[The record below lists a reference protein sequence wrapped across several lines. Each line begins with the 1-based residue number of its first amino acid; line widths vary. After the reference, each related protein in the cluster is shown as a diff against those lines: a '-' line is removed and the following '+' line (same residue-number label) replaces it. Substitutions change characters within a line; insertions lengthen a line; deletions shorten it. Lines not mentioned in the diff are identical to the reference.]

1 MKFPPSISITSFDS
15 RLISMLMVG
24 VFLGVPARAVVF
36 YETADPFYNS
46 TAPSAA
52 YEDSGWQFQGLFGG
66 FLGTMISPQLFITAT
81 HVGVQSSTFVSS
93 AAFNGT
99 ADVTYTIDAAANG
112 GAGYWDIAGTDL
124 RIYKVNE
131 VFTSYAEL
139 YSGSD
144 ELGRSLVTIG
154 RGGPRGAEV
163 TIGADLKGWETGGSD
178 GITRWG
184 TNQVSNVVSSGVGD
198 LLVAEFDA
206 ITTAHEAF
214 LASGDSGGG
223 LFIKVGATWKLAGI
237 NYAIDGSFDTNNIV
251 GDGSEF
257 TGALFD
263 IGGLYAGSDAAG
275 WTLVPDQP
283 TDLPQQL
290 YASRISSN
298 ASAINA
304 VIQSVPEPSG
314 LALLFAA
321 AGLTF
326 RRKRSFEKA
335 T

>member
-1 MKFPPSISITSFDS
+1 MKFPAPISISQCRSSF
-15 RLISMLMVG
+15 LQILA
-24 VFLGVPARAVVF
+24 LGVLWGTSARAVVF
-36 YETADPFYNS
+36 YETADPDYNS
-46 TAPSAA
+46 TAPTAA
-52 YEDSGWQFQGLFGG
+52 YADSGWQYQGLFGG

-93 AAFNGT
+93 ALFNGT

-112 GAGYWDIAGTDL
+112 GTGYWDIAGTDL

-144 ELGRSLVTIG
+144 ELGQSLVTIG
-154 RGGPRGAEV
+154 RGGPRGTEV
-163 TIGADLKGWETGGSD
+163 LVGADLKGWRTGGSD

-184 TNQVSNVVSSGVGD
+184 TNQVSSVNSSPIGD

-206 ITTAHEAF
+206 ITTQHEAF

-223 LFIKVGATWKLAGI
+223 LFIREGGTWKLAGI
-237 NYAIDGSFDTNNIV
+237 NYAIDGGFDTNAVI

-263 IGGLYAGSDAAG
+263 IGGLYAGSDAEG
-275 WTLVPDQP
+275 WTLIPDQP
-283 TDLPQQL
+283 TDQPQHL

-314 LALLFAA
+314 LILLFAS
-321 AGLTF
+321 AGFAF
-326 RRKRSFEKA
+326 RRRR
-335 T
+335 

>member
-1 MKFPPSISITSFDS
+1 MKFPAPISISQCRSSF
-15 RLISMLMVG
+15 LQILA
-24 VFLGVPARAVVF
+24 LGVLWGTSARAVVF
-36 YETADPFYNS
+36 YETADPNYNS
-46 TAPSAA
+46 TAPNAA
-52 YEDSGWQFQGLFGG
+52 YADSGWQYQGLFGG

-81 HVGVQSSTFVSS
+81 HVGVQSGTFVSS

-99 ADVTYTIDAAANG
+99 ADVIYTIDAAANG

-131 VFTSYAEL
+131 VFTNYAEL

-144 ELGRSLVTIG
+144 ELGQSLVTIG
-154 RGGPRGAEV
+154 RGGPRGTEV
-163 TIGADLKGWETGGSD
+163 LVGADLKGWRTGGSD

-184 TNQVSNVVSSGVGD
+184 TNQVSGVTSSPVGD

-206 ITTAHEAF
+206 ITTQHEAF

-223 LFIKVGATWKLAGI
+223 VFIREAGTWKLAGI
-237 NYAIDGSFDTNNIV
+237 NYAIDGGFDTNSVI
-251 GDGSEF
+251 GDGSGF

-275 WTLVPDQP
+275 WSLIPDQP
-283 TDLPQQL
+283 TDQSQQL

-304 VIQSVPEPSG
+304 VIQSVPEPSS
-314 LALLFAA
+314 LVLLFAS
-321 AGLTF
+321 AGFAF
-326 RRKRSFEKA
+326 RRRR
-335 T
+335 